1 MAHLQTDGARVF
13 SLWHHEGMTSHP
25 KRPRDPAQLAKLI
38 IDIASGEVEDH
49 EPIPE
54 DQGKDP
60 AAVNRGGLGGA
71 KGGKARAAKMTI
83 AERKASALKAI
94 KARWK
99 ASSKVKAG

>member
-71 KGGKARAAKMTI
+71 KGRNARAAKMTI
-83 AERKASALKAI
+83 
-94 KARWK
+94 
-99 ASSKVKAG
+99 G

>member
-1 MAHLQTDGARVF
+1 MAREF
-13 SLWHHEGMTSHP
+13 SPLCHHEGMTSHP

-83 AERKASALKAI
+83 AERKVSALKAI
-94 KARWK
+94 KVDGKPIQGEGRMTT
-99 ASSKVKAG
+99 